1 MKIRSLVMTT
11 ICLSFL
17 GFLSCNEEQKKGII
31 KAADNTVEQN
41 IKEDH
46 TFKQKVEIDDG
57 RISLNLNPMQKN
69 HQLSN
74 MRSHLEAIQQIT
86 LLLSQENY
94 DEASMIAYT
103 KLGST
108 TEMRLMCAS
117 FGDKAFENL
126 GLEFHKSADAMSD
139 VFKKRNKD
147 NSLTA
152 LSNTL
157 NYCVQCHATYK
168 Q

>member
-1 MKIRSLVMTT
+1 MKNLVITV
-11 ICLSFL
+11 ICMSFL
-17 GFLSCNEEQKKGII
+17 GLISCKNQTQKETLKKDDKIVMESTSI
-31 KAADNTVEQN
+31 N
-41 IKEDH
+41 
-46 TFKQKVEIDDG
+46 DG
-57 RISLNLNPMQKN
+57 RRSLDLNPMQKN

-74 MRSHLEAIQQIT
+74 MRSHLQAVQEII
-86 LLLSQENY
+86 LLLSVENY
-94 DEASMIAYT
+94 EKASEIAYA

-117 FGDKAFENL
+117 IGDKGFESL
-126 GLEFHKSADAMSD
+126 GQGFHKSADKMSE
-139 VFKKRNKD
+139 VFKTRNKD
-147 NSLTA
+147 NSLAA

>member
-1 MKIRSLVMTT
+1 MAQEKMINRDMKKIIVVIIGLIFFSFHSCQEESKKEIPQKFDKLNMEPT
-11 ICLSFL
+11 I
-17 GFLSCNEEQKKGII
+17 
-31 KAADNTVEQN
+31 
-41 IKEDH
+41 
-46 TFKQKVEIDDG
+46 IDDG
-57 RISLNLNPMQKN
+57 RVSLNLNKMQKN

-74 MRSHLEAIQQIT
+74 MRSHLEAVQEIT
-86 LLLSQENY
+86 LLLSQDNY
-94 DEASMIAYT
+94 DKASELAYT

-108 TEMRLMCAS
+108 TEMKLMCAS
-117 FGDKAFENL
+117 FGDKGFEKL
-126 GLEFHKSADAMSD
+126 GLEFHKSADIMSE

-157 NYCVQCHATYK
+157 NYCVQCHAAYK

>member
-1 MKIRSLVMTT
+1 MRKLIIVIVGL
-11 ICLSFL
+11 IFLSFQ
-17 GFLSCNEEQKKGII
+17 SCQNEAKKETP
-31 KAADNTVEQN
+31 K
-41 IKEDH
+41 
-46 TFKQKVEIDDG
+46 KVETVVVEPTTIDDG
-57 RISLNLNPMQKN
+57 RVSLNLNPMQKN

-74 MRSHLEAIQQIT
+74 MRSHLEAIQEIT
-86 LLLSQENY
+86 LLLSQEDY
-94 DEASMIAYT
+94 DKASELAYT

-108 TEMRLMCAS
+108 TEMKLMCAS
-117 FGDKAFENL
+117 FGNKGFENL
-126 GLEFHKSADAMSD
+126 GLEFHKSADIMSE